1 MSPTRLS
8 ADTCPCAATNS
19 GVPSSTKD
27 VYVAAA
33 SLGGVAISKP
43 TVDTACFCV
52 GTASKLATSVNNSPS
67 STALSIL
74 VTVVPVGSAG
84 GAVKISDC

>member
-33 SLGGVAISKP
+33 SLGGLAISSPVKEALDIL
-43 TVDTACFCV
+43 VSSV
-52 GTASKLATSVNNSPS
+52 GASAKSSNNSS
-67 STALSIL
+67 CC
-74 VTVVPVGSAG
+74 TV
-84 GAVKISDC
+84 